1 MDPLDDLIGAQLGS
15 YRIEGP
21 LGRGSMASVF
31 RARDVLTRQEVA
43 LKVHARKENEASRR
57 RFLQEARA
65 TARLKHPGIVET
77 IEAGAEGDLSFI
89 AMELVV
95 GAPLTAVLSGG
106 ALPWREALHLI
117 AGIASSLGHAHAA
130 GVMHRDLKP
139 SNVLLTHDGRVKLVD
154 FGLAK
159 RVGDVPDVGDGATVW
174 DWADVHTQPGAVL
187 GTPAYMAPEQARAVH
202 VDARA
207 DVFSLGVLAWE
218 AIVGR
223 PLFRRA
229 TPAATLRAILIE
241 AAPDLAGLGEEPDLP
256 PWLCALVARALAKNP
271 DDRFQDAR
279 ELLTTIK
286 EAQLELPVPYQALS
300 RIEERRSLVLSE
312 PPFTGRTR
320 ELRHALS
327 HLESTRGVIV
337 MGMPGAGRKRL
348 ASEALAQ
355 LGATRSLVVRF
366 TDPSAVAL
374 AFAERPYDS
383 VILDAGS
390 TPGDVVLDRARE
402 ALGERARV
410 AVIADRIE
418 RMDARVVPVGGLAR
432 DEAMELLAPGAMG
445 QSAERHGAREITQ
458 CLSDIALA
466 VGGHPQSLLT
476 IALRL
481 ASEPVGDVA
490 AALELEPGWPEILV
504 AQRTLQRWID
514 ERFAAL
520 PDASRRA
527 LVQLSV
533 VPSLSEDDAHELL
546 GEGAEATL
554 AALLGTPLLVRES
567 HPELLA
573 VKRVAVPAL
582 VRRKLE
588 SVDPSLAAA
597 ARAHLL
603 ARLSERA
610 SELSVL
616 ARTHPERETL
626 RELGA
631 ERSTLLALAH
641 HALSRGETRLSA
653 PDASSIDV
661 QRGRTHAALALIALI
676 EAERLLPP
684 ESDARSAAD
693 HLLARLLAQGGLD
706 HGRRAGAAAPDGD
719 AGAEPIDPA
728 LTLRALAARSAFRP
742 EQAMGATT
750 GIDEAVALA
759 QHLGDRGTEARML
772 LSRAARH
779 REVSSDPRPAMQ
791 ADLDAALECVT
802 KDSAPW
808 LMQEVLEHAGELRW
822 SLGEPAPARGAL
834 RNARVQAEERGDQ
847 VSLGRITHRLARLA
861 LAELPIEHDEAEL
874 VAITNEETAALELA
888 LATGGARLA
897 GSIENGLAELSILR
911 GDPDGARRHIDRA
924 IRHGA
929 AALCR
934 AAICAGHVELL
945 ARNWARAGALYTAA
959 VGYAETQED
968 EPAIAV
974 AHAALAAAL
983 AASGDRPNANDALVR
998 ATLAARRQPEGLRLV
1013 VAGWRSHLERAFVD
1027 RDRVVDGSSDERRL
1041 MRASARFDEAGVL
1054 AGLSCEA
1061 GTGRPIGAY
1070 LLDHAG

>member
-1 MDPLDDLIGAQLGS
+1 MSLASRMDPLGDLIGTQLGS

-77 IEAGAEGDLSFI
+77 YEAGAEGELSFI

-95 GAPLTAVLSGG
+95 GAPLTAVLAGG
-106 ALPWREALHLI
+106 ALPWREALHLTW
-117 AGIASSLGHAHAA
+117 GIASALGHAHAA

-207 DVFSLGVLAWE
+207 DVFALGVLTWE

-241 AAPDLAGLGEEPDLP
+241 SAPDLSGLAEEPDLP
-256 PWLCALVARALAKNP
+256 AWLSELVARALAKDP

-286 EAQLELPVPYQALS
+286 ESQIALPIPYQALS
-300 RIEERRSLVLSE
+300 RIEERRSMVLSE
-312 PPFTGRTR
+312 PPFTGRAR
-320 ELRHALS
+320 ELRQATAR
-327 HLESTRGVIV
+327 LENERGAIV
-337 MGMPGAGRKRL
+337 VGMPGAGRKRL
-348 ASEALAQ
+348 AIQALSQ
-355 LGATRSLVVRF
+355 LGATRSLVLRF
-366 TDPSAVAL
+366 TDPSSVAI

-390 TPGDVVLDRARE
+390 TPGDEVFDRARE
-402 ALGERARV
+402 ALGERARL
-410 AVIADRIE
+410 AVIADRV
-418 RMDARVVPVGGLAR
+418 DQAGDRVVRVDGLAP
-432 DEAMELLAPGAMG
+432 DEAAELLAPGAMG
-445 QSAERHGAREITQ
+445 QSTEQHGAREITQ
-458 CLSDIALA
+458 CLTDIALG

-481 ASEPVGDVA
+481 SSEPVGDVA
-490 AALELEPGWPEILV
+490 AALELDDGWPEILA
-504 AQRTLQRWID
+504 AQRTLARWIE
-514 ERFAAL
+514 ERVSAL
-520 PDASRRA
+520 PEATASA
-527 LVQLSV
+527 LLALSV
-533 VPSLSEDDAHELL
+533 VPSLSEADALELTGQNAVAILAELL
-546 GEGAEATL
+546 SS
-554 AALLGTPLLVRES
+554 PLLTPES
-567 HPELLA
+567 HPDLLG
-573 VKRVAVPAL
+573 VRRVAVPAL
-582 VRRKLE
+582 VRRKLTALAQSPVHVE
-588 SVDPSLAAA
+588 SVQA
-597 ARAHLL
+597 ARAHLMAQL
-603 ARLSERA
+603 AERA
-610 SELSVL
+610 SELSLL
-616 ARTHPERETL
+616 ARTDPERETL

-631 ERSTLLALAH
+631 ERATLLALAH
-641 HALSRGETRLSA
+641 HTLGHADVRATEAR
-653 PDASSIDV
+653 SS
-661 QRGRTHAALALIALI
+661 AALALVALV
-676 EAERLLPP
+676 ESELLLPP
-684 ESDARSAAD
+684 KSDARSSAD
-693 HLLARLLAQGGLD
+693 HLLARVLTQGGLD
-706 HGRRAGAAAPDGD
+706 A
-719 AGAEPIDPA
+719 A
-728 LTLRALAARSAFRP
+728 LTLRASAARSAFRL
-742 EQAMGATT
+742 ERASGAST
-750 GIDEAVALA
+750 GVDEALALA
-759 QHLGDRGTEARML
+759 QQLGDRGTEARML
-772 LSRAARH
+772 LARAARH
-779 REVSSDPRPAMQ
+779 HEVSSEPTAAMRS
-791 ADLDAALECVT
+791 DLEAALECLT
-802 KDSAPW
+802 QDTAPW
-808 LMQEVLEHAGELRW
+808 LKQEVLEHVGELRW
-822 SLGEPAPARGAL
+822 SLGEAAPARGAL
-834 RNARVQAEERGDQ
+834 RNAHAQAEERGDQ
-847 VSLGRITHRLARLA
+847 VSQGRLTHRLARLA
-861 LAELPIEHDEAEL
+861 LAELETSHDDGGAL
-874 VAITNEETAALELA
+874 VAITNEETSALELA
-888 LATGGARLA
+888 LATGNRRLA
-897 GSIENGLAELSILR
+897 GRIENALAELAILR
-911 GDPDGARRHIDRA
+911 GEPEAARRHVDRA

-929 AALCR
+929 AALPR
-934 AAICAGHVELL
+934 AALCAGHLELL
-945 ARNWARAGALYTAA
+945 DRNWPRARALYAAA

-1013 VAGWRSHLERAFVD
+1013 VAGWRGHLERAFVE
-1027 RDRVVDGSSDERRL
+1027 RDLAVDGSSDESRL
-1041 MRASARFDEAGVL
+1041 LRASERFDQAGLL

-1061 GTGRPIGAY
+1061 GTGRPISAY